1 MEEGKIQ
8 WHPAFGAA
16 LRIELAGELEK
27 VQIEEE
33 HLLGKSP
40 LQIDIVLLKKKPGEK
55 IVKNIGRIFRNYNII
70 EYKSPDDN
78 LSIRDFYKVYA
89 YACLYQAEEKKKIV
103 PEELTITFV
112 CNHYPRKL
120 LKHITRKRGIRIE
133 QMEAGIYYLL
143 GDFFPMQLIITKKLT
158 KDKNFWLQSL
168 RKDLKP
174 GGEIQD
180 LIEQYEPNKHEAW
193 YQAVM
198 NVVMRANWEA
208 AEEERKMCEAL
219 RELFAEEI
227 AEGEAKGMARG
238 MEKGMARGEER
249 FGKLNLLLLEKGQY
263 ENLKRASEDK
273 DYREALFKEF
283 GI

>member
-40 LQIDIVLLKKKPGEK
+40 LRIDIVLLKKKPGEK

-89 YACLYQAEEKKKIV
+89 YACLYQAEEKKKIA

-120 LKHITRKRGIRIE
+120 LKHITRRRGIRIE
-133 QMEAGIYYLL
+133 RMEAGIYYLL

-238 MEKGMARGEER
+238 MEKGMAKGEER
-249 FGKLNLLLLEKGQY
+249 FGKLNLLLLENGQY
-263 ENLKRASEDK
+263 ESLKRASEDK

>member
-133 QMEAGIYYLL
+133 RMEAGIYYLL

-180 LIEQYEPNKHEAW
+180 LIEQYEPNRHEAW

-238 MEKGMARGEER
+238 MARGEER